1 MYYITSE
8 QAKSIHKITVEVSG
22 GGITDVIHFGQ
33 LESVLQNIQNDEYYP
48 TFIDKLTHLFY
59 CTCQFHCFADGNKR
73 LALSLSTQFLLL
85 NGYLKIASRFIV
97 DLDNNVVDLHKTPR
111 GSYKQPNGD
120 RTDILQDRPHFNKKQ
135 KRNDGYSHTHPL
147 ELHEDLTGN
156 IHPKHSQDTH
166 QPTFD
171 EIMNI
176 INGRAIP
183 IY

>member
-97 DLDNNVVDLHKTPR
+97 DMRGGKLSTVTSHIRNVALGKLRAKSAYGFKWEFVEK
-111 GSYKQPNGD
+111 S
-120 RTDILQDRPHFNKKQ
+120 
-135 KRNDGYSHTHPL
+135 NDYPDK
-147 ELHEDLTGN
+147 E
-156 IHPKHSQDTH
+156 
-166 QPTFD
+166 
-171 EIMNI
+171 
-176 INGRAIP
+176 
-183 IY
+183 

>member
-1 MYYITSE
+1 MCYITSE

-97 DLDNNVVDLHKTPR
+97 DMENI
-111 GSYKQPNGD
+111 SYHVAAGK
-120 RTDILQDRPHFNKKQ
+120 ISKEF
-135 KRNDGYSHTHPL
+135 
-147 ELHEDLTGN
+147 LHEIFESYFDG
-156 IHPKHSQDTH
+156 
-166 QPTFD
+166 TF
-171 EIMNI
+171 ESEEMKLKIYE
-176 INGRAIP
+176 AISENSLVEV
-183 IY
+183 

>member
-85 NGYLKIASRFIV
+85 NGYLKIALRFIV
-97 DLDNNVVDLHKTPR
+97 DMENI
-111 GSYKQPNGD
+111 SYHVAAWK
-120 RTDILQDRPHFNKKQ
+120 ISKEF
-135 KRNDGYSHTHPL
+135 
-147 ELHEDLTGN
+147 LHEIFESYFDG
-156 IHPKHSQDTH
+156 
-166 QPTFD
+166 TF
-171 EIMNI
+171 ESEEMKLKIYE
-176 INGRAIP
+176 AISENSLVEV
-183 IY
+183 